1 MALQQH
7 LDTLAVDAE
16 AFHAAADKAAVAR
29 RAFFIRAKE
38 AHPDKGG
45 DEATFQEA
53 HAAFTALCAYATEAS
68 SPLSSMGTCLDALS
82 SVGVGGRAPPYSV
95 FEEANPTSAPGY
107 VVERARSGRGTCK
120 GCAAPIDANAI
131 RCGSLDA
138 ATGTYTRFFHLLCW
152 KVPGV
157 VQRAVDDATAPM
169 DVKRALAGVD
179 GVCLTG
185 FTTLDDGER
194 AQVAAHVG
202 DRGAWTKA
210 RRVATATTTTAAAET
225 AGGASS
231 ALSTSV
237 KFAFPVVGADGVADA
252 LHCHT
257 AVATGVFPQ
266 LDGTSC
272 GFSRGRDTLKTA
284 IEAFGG
290 RVTSALSKKTTLLVV
305 GAAPGASKV
314 DAAANNPNCQL
325 VDLDGLCQI
334 MRGAPVADV
343 PPPAIAS
350 FSRGFGGNAK
360 SKAGPSGAPPPAVV
374 GKRVLREED
383 EEGGVKRT
391 RVTVEVTTQAGGDV
405 SVRVQA

>member
-7 LDTLAVDAE
+7 LATLAIDAE

-29 RAFFIRAKE
+29 RAFFVRAKE

-45 DEATFQEA
+45 DEAAFQEA

-68 SPLSSMGTCLDALS
+68 AMSTCLDALS

-210 RRVATATTTTAAAET
+210 RRVATATTTTAATET
-225 AGGASS
+225 AVGASS

-237 KFAFPVVGADGVADA
+237 KFAFPVVGAGGVADA
-252 LHCHT
+252 LHGHV

-272 GFSRGRDTLKTA
+272 GFKLGKNALKTA

-305 GAAPGASKV
+305 GTAPGASKV
-314 DAAANNPNCQL
+314 DAAANSPNCQL

-374 GKRVLREED
+374 GKRVLREDD
-383 EEGGVKRT
+383 EEEDADDAKRSKITISVAVEKGG
-391 RVTVEVTTQAGGDV
+391 AV